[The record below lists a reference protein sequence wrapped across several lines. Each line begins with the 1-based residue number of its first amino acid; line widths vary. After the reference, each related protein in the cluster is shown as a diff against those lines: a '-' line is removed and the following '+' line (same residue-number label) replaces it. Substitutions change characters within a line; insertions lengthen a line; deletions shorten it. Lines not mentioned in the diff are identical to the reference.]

1 MTKKHYEL
9 HLRGLSSADGEI
21 TSTDLIRL
29 MKALG
34 NVSKGALSLMTTGK
48 GGGQGSRPRWLDE
61 AAEFSLVGL
70 GRGSTVLNLEAKRFR
85 DTAKQALQ
93 PTMFQ
98 VSPLPSL
105 DDTPLDVVSRA
116 IREVQTEE
124 PNGDYFDQHVLRSI
138 TGLLRSLRD
147 ENSTCEFLSTDGEGE
162 GFELNEETRAKMKR
176 HELSLPKP
184 AAIILTGKL
193 DEIAHSKHLFIL
205 IQENGSRISG
215 SLIANSPRLEA
226 LRELWGER
234 ATVQGVLHFKAD
246 GTPRHIDA
254 ERIVAQ
260 AAGDIVLSQAS
271 LDLGASRTQEREAH
285 RVPRTIA
292 RPMDLVGTWPGE
304 EPIEDLMADLN

>member
-1 MTKKHYEL
+1 MAKKHYDL
-9 HLRGLSSADGEI
+9 HLRGLSSPDGEI
-21 TSTDLIRL
+21 TSKDIIRL
-29 MKALG
+29 MKALSD
-34 NVSKGALSLMTTGK
+34 VSKGALSLMTTGK

-85 DTAKQALQ
+85 DTAQQALQ
-93 PTMFQ
+93 PTLFQ

-116 IREVQTEE
+116 IREAQAEE
-124 PNGDYFDQHVLRSI
+124 PNGDYFDRHVLRSI
-138 TGLLRSLRD
+138 TSLSRSLGD
-147 ENSTCEFLSTDGEGE
+147 ENATCEFLSADGEGE
-162 GFELNEETRAKMKR
+162 GFELSEATRTRMKR

-184 AAIILTGKL
+184 AAKILTGKL
-193 DEIAHSKHLFIL
+193 DEITHSKHLFLL
-205 IQENGSRISG
+205 IQEDGLRVSG
-215 SLIANSPRLEA
+215 SLKAKSPRLEA

-234 ATVQGVLHFKAD
+234 ATVQGILHFKAD

-260 AAGDIVLSQAS
+260 ADGDVVLSQAS
-271 LDLGASRTQEREAH
+271 LDLGASSMHEREAH
-285 RVPRTIA
+285 RVRSTIA
-292 RPMDLVGTWPGE
+292 KPMDLVGTWPGE